1 MAGKIT
7 MTVVVRPR
15 RDEFPDKG
23 TSNESR
29 MEPAMKT
36 LLVLTGIATALLAA
50 IRNRQPAERGAQA
63 AKDSDR

>member
-1 MAGKIT
+1 
-7 MTVVVRPR
+7 
-15 RDEFPDKG
+15 
-23 TSNESR
+23 

-50 IRNRQPAERGAQA
+50 IRNRQPAERGTQA